1 MRRFVASLLLLPALS
16 LPLTALA
23 DEDDER
29 VIGPSSLEEKANNNL
44 SEPIKIEDIVITTQT
59 DADKF
64 VNATTPLALALGI
77 GSLSLVI
84 YTLARSSN
92 GSDKD

>member
-16 LPLTALA
+16 LPLSALA
-23 DEDDER
+23 DEDDEH
-29 VIGPSSLEEKANNNL
+29 VIGPSTVDEQVKTNV
-44 SEPIKIEDIVITTQT
+44 SEPVDVSNIVISTQT
-59 DADKF
+59 DADRF

-92 GSDKD
+92 GTEKD

>member
-1 MRRFVASLLLLPALS
+1 MRKFVASLLLLPALS
-16 LPLTALA
+16 LPLAALA
-23 DEDDER
+23 DEDDEH
-29 VIGPSSLEEKANNNL
+29 VIGPSSLEEKANSNL
-44 SEPIKIEDIVITTQT
+44 SEPIKVEDIVITTQT

>member
-16 LPLTALA
+16 LPLAALA

-29 VIGPSSLEEKANNNL
+29 VIGPSSLEEKANSNI
-44 SEPIKIEDIVITTQT
+44 SEPIKVEDIVITTQT

>member
-1 MRRFVASLLLLPALS
+1 LRRIVASLLLLPALS
-16 LPLTALA
+16 LPLSALA
-23 DEDDER
+23 DDDEER
-29 VIGPSSLEEKANNNL
+29 VIGPSTVDDQVKSKV
-44 SEPIKIEDIVITTQT
+44 SEPIEVEDIVITTQT
-59 DADKF
+59 DADRF

-92 GSDKD
+92 GTEKD

>member
-1 MRRFVASLLLLPALS
+1 MRRFLASLLLLPALS
-16 LPLTALA
+16 LPLTAFA

-44 SEPIKIEDIVITTQT
+44 SEPIKVEDIVITTQT

>member
-16 LPLTALA
+16 LPLSALA
-23 DEDDER
+23 DADDEH
-29 VIGPSSLEEKANNNL
+29 VIGPSTVDEQVKTNV
-44 SEPIKIEDIVITTQT
+44 SEPVDVSNIVISTQT
-59 DADKF
+59 DADRF

-92 GSDKD
+92 GTEKD